1 MRANVLA
8 AYIVAVACVLVS
20 RSTRAQ
26 AQAAGSETSTFE
38 VPPSPAKAKP
48 SLIFEVHTGF
58 SAPLNH
64 AALCPSEAGCVMENG
79 GGVGSSVERRWPGGL
94 GVMGGYDVW
103 FLDTDS
109 VYELGVQQLFRGGLR
124 YSLPTNYI
132 FHPMFEFGAGFM
144 VYGDTFQAATA
155 GILLQPVVGVE
166 AELTESVGLRFGL
179 GVRVF
184 SHGAFRTQ
192 RDGVLR
198 GGGGTFSESLY
209 LELGLVFF

>member
-1 MRANVLA
+1 MHVVA
-8 AYIVAVACVLVS
+8 AYIVALTLLLIGPA
-20 RSTRAQ
+20 THARAQ
-26 AQAAGSETSTFE
+26 GAGSGKPVFE
-38 VPPSPAKAKP
+38 LPPSPAKAKP
-48 SLIFEVHTGF
+48 RLMFEVHTGF

-64 AALCPSEAGCVMENG
+64 SALCPSNAGCVMENG

-94 GVMGGYDVW
+94 GVMAGYDLW

-124 YSLPTNYI
+124 YTFPTNYI
-132 FHPMFEFGAGFM
+132 FHPMFEFGAGLM

-155 GILLQPVVGVE
+155 GVLLQPVAGVE
-166 AELTESVGLRFGL
+166 VELTESVGLRCGL

-184 SHGAFRTQ
+184 SHQAFRTQ

-198 GGGGTFSESLY
+198 GGSGTFSESLY
-209 LELGLVFF
+209 LELGLTFF

>member
-1 MRANVLA
+1 LLA
-8 AYIVAVACVLVS
+8 AYIVAVTCFLVS
-20 RSTRAQ
+20 HATPGL
-26 AQAAGSETSTFE
+26 AQAAGPGPSGFE
-38 VPPSPAKAKP
+38 LPPSPAKAKP
-48 SLIFEVHTGF
+48 QLIFEVHTGF

-64 AALCPSEAGCVMENG
+64 DALCPSDAGCVMENG

-94 GVMGGYDVW
+94 GVIGGYDLW

-184 SHGAFRTQ
+184 SHRAFRTQ

-198 GGGGTFSESLY
+198 GVSGPFSESLY
-209 LELGLVFF
+209 VELGLTFL